1 MKFHLGEAS
10 CPTRAAPSRHT
21 QRPQQNSAPAG
32 QWTSSHHDSEP
43 PLTNE
48 PRAERHNPQTTQ
60 HGGRTASPAQ
70 PEDKG
75 SSTAWRPKHPLP
87 WHPPSTPAV
96 PWEAAAGTSRNAI
109 AEPLCMVL
117 PRLGGGSATSRW
129 PWRSDPRVS
138 TAKARIRPLASRD
151 TARRRA
157 DPAPNRRRQARLP
170 DASNWRQTG

>member
-1 MKFHLGEAS
+1 MQNNRHHMLLQHHAVTHTIAHRDHKLLFVGIAPRVHMHGSNYMAQGQMQP
-10 CPTRAAPSRHT
+10 CIAQRTPTR
-21 QRPQQNSAPAG
+21 RPDCLPGSAGGQGILSCSATKTPA
-32 QWTSSHHDSEP
+32 
-43 PLTNE
+43 
-48 PRAERHNPQTTQ
+48 
-60 HGGRTASPAQ
+60 
-70 PEDKG
+70 
-75 SSTAWRPKHPLP
+75 LP
-87 WHPPSTPAV
+87 WHAQHAV

-109 AEPLCMVL
+109 AAPLCMVL